1 MQTYS
6 YFSRNLLV
14 EQLQKVLLTKRIKPI
29 NWNYYLYF
37 ALPGQNRLFILVN
50 STNYYLEAYIKY
62 EDRNRKDIKI
72 VSKHIK
78 NLVHIDSLSRF
89 IDKKIEWLNLNN
101 NIIVNNKDLFW
112 TESYKDEDFD
122 ILEKNNEKLVSKT

>member
-29 NWNYYLYF
+29 NWHYYLYF
-37 ALPGQNRLFILVN
+37 TLPGQNRLFILIN
-50 STNYYLEAYIKY
+50 WANYYLESYIKY

-72 VSKHIK
+72 VSKYIK
-78 NLVHIDSLSRF
+78 NLVHIDALSRY
-89 IDKKIEWLNLNN
+89 IDKRIESLNLNN
-101 NIIVNNKDLFW
+101 NITVSQNDLFW
-112 TESYKDEDFD
+112 NEKYNDSDFD
-122 ILEKNNEKLVSKT
+122 LLEKTNENLISKT